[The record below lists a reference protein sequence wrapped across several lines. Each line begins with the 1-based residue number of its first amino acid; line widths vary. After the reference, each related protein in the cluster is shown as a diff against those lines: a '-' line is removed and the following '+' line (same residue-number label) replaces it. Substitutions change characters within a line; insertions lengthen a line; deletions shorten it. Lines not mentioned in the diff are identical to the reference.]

1 MIYAIADLHGYPLE
15 RLKAL
20 LKSAGFCDEDFLYVL
35 GDVIDRNGD
44 GGVELLCWLM
54 EQPNAQLILG
64 NHEATLLSCAFVFD
78 EITEES
84 VNNLNTEKLDL
95 LNTYLLNGGDVTL
108 KAMKA
113 LDFDTRDWLLEYL
126 REAPLY
132 EVVTAGGTD
141 YLLVHSGLGNF
152 SKEKRIS
159 DYSQN
164 DFLWT
169 RPGLEDCYYDDIM
182 TVFGHTP
189 TVYYGEEYRG
199 KTIRTRSWMNIDV
212 GAGYGIEPVL
222 LRLDDGKEFRLQ
234 DE

>member
-1 MIYAIADLHGYPLE
+1 MIYAIADLHGYPIE
-15 RLKAL
+15 KLKAL
-20 LKSAGFCDEDFLYVL
+20 LKNARFCDKDFLYFL

-44 GGVELLCWLM
+44 GGVELLYWM
-54 EQPNAQLILG
+54 MNQPNVQMILG

-78 EITEES
+78 KITEES
-84 VNNLNTEKLDL
+84 VNNLSAEKLDL
-95 LNTYLLNGGDVTL
+95 LNTYLINGGDVTL

-132 EVVTAGGTD
+132 EAVTAGDTD

-159 DYSQN
+159 NYSPN
-164 DFLWT
+164 DLLWT
-169 RPGLEDCYYDDIM
+169 RPELEDCYYDDIM

-189 TVYYGEEYRG
+189 TFSYGEEYRG
-199 KTIRTRSWMNIDV
+199 KILRTRTWINIDV
-212 GAGYGIEPVL
+212 GAAYGEEPVM
-222 LRLDDGKEFRLQ
+222 LRLDDGKEFVLPS
-234 DE
+234 